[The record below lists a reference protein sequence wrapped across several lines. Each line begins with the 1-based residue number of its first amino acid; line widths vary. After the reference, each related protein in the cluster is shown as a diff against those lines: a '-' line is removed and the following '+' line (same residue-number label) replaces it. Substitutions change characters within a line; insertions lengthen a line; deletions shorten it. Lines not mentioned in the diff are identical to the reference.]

1 MYKYNTRILKVDE
14 GFFIYFVGLLIA
26 ENIVSMA
33 KLCLLVVKK
42 AIAWQITYYFFALQS
57 LITKIKPNFVI
68 KIKKIRRIT

>member
-14 GFFIYFVGLLIA
+14 GFFIYFVRLFIT
-26 ENIVSMA
+26 ENIVYMA
-33 KLCLLVVKK
+33 KLCLLVIKK
-42 AIAWQITYYFFALQS
+42 DIVWQITYYFFALQS

>member
-42 AIAWQITYYFFALQS
+42 AIAWRITYYFFTLQS
-57 LITKIKPNFVI
+57 LITKIKPNFGI

>member
-14 GFFIYFVGLLIA
+14 GFFIYFVRLFIT
-26 ENIVSMA
+26 ENIVYMA
-33 KLCLLVVKK
+33 KLCLLVIKK
-42 AIAWQITYYFFALQS
+42 DIVWQITYYFFTLQS

>member
-14 GFFIYFVGLLIA
+14 GFFIYFVRLIIT
-26 ENIVSMA
+26 ENIASMT
-33 KLCLLVVKK
+33 KLCLLVIKK
-42 AIAWQITYYFFALQS
+42 DIVWQITYYFFTLQS

>member
-14 GFFIYFVGLLIA
+14 GFFIYFVRLFIT
-26 ENIVSMA
+26 ENIASMA